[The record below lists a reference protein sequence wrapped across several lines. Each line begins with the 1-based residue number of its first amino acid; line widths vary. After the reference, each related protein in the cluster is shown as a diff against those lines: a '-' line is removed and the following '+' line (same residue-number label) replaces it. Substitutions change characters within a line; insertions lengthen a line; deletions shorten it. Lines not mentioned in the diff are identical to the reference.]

1 MYRDNVADFCMAP
14 EDIDEKYIAS
24 AKAIVISGTALA
36 QSPSREACLKAMMLA
51 KRTMFALFL
60 ILITENTLGNQK
72 TKLLFTT
79 ALLLKMQ
86 ISLWVQEKNL
96 I

>member
-1 MYRDNVADFCMAP
+1 
-14 EDIDEKYIAS
+14 
-24 AKAIVISGTALA
+24 
-36 QSPSREACLKAMMLA
+36 
-51 KRTMFALFL
+51 MFALFL